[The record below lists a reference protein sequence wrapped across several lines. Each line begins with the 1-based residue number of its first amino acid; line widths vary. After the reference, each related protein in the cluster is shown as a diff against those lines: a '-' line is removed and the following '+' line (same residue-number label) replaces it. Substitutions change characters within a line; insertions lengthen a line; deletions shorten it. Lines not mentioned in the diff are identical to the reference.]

1 MNAGPVKTWFD
12 RDGRLLR
19 IALARPK
26 ANVLDAAMVRALDD
40 AFVKYSE
47 NRDVAAILLGAEG
60 PHFSFGAS
68 VEEHLPAAC
77 ADMLA
82 GFHQLIN
89 RVFACP
95 APVLVAIRGQCLG
108 GGLELA
114 SAGHVLFA
122 TPEAKLGQPEI
133 QLGVFAPAA
142 SCLLPEKVARAHA
155 EDLLISGRSISG
167 AEAAQIGLVNQTA
180 ADPDAA
186 ALAYFDQQLA
196 SKSGSSLRH
205 AVRAARADA
214 ARRVADKLAAVERHY
229 LQELMATKDAVE
241 GLNAFIEKRP
251 AKWENR

>member
-1 MNAGPVKTWFD
+1 
-12 RDGRLLR
+12 
-19 IALARPK
+19 
-26 ANVLDAAMVRALDD
+26 
-40 AFVKYSE
+40 
-47 NRDVAAILLGAEG
+47 
-60 PHFSFGAS
+60 
-68 VEEHLPAAC
+68 
-77 ADMLA
+77 
-82 GFHQLIN
+82 
-89 RVFACP
+89 
-95 APVLVAIRGQCLG
+95 
-108 GGLELA
+108 
-114 SAGHVLFA
+114 VLFA

-167 AEAAQIGLVNQTA
+167 SEAAAIGLVNQTA

-196 SKSGSSLRH
+196 PKSGSSLRH

-214 ARRVADKLAAVERHY
+214 ARRVADKLAVVERQY